1 MCTSPC
7 NVRWHGEGPRV
18 TMARGSFC
26 IITHKPFPRR
36 HMLLKEVLGLQ
47 DACFFPGGNTPQ
59 GFVCRFEDIMPPE
72 RARRVYFIKGGSGVG
87 KSTFMRAVGE
97 HCARAGRRVEYFR
110 CSSDPDSL
118 DGVSVPELGVALM
131 DGTAPHAMDPRLPGV
146 RDFTLDLGRFLS
158 EARLAGAREELERAM
173 ARRAACFARA
183 YARLSAAQ
191 ALYCDAGRA
200 LSVALRPGEELIREL
215 ERALGPAAHGEGR
228 GGLRRLFADAVTP
241 SGLVSVLDTL
251 PARRRV
257 RVELPW
263 GCDASPALEAMA
275 RRAQRRGEDAVLLM
289 DPLMP
294 ERALHLYLPERGA
307 LVCADGGL
315 VERDMAFD
323 AAVPGAA
330 GGPGDAEA
338 LAAAEF
344 DRRECMGMIGAAV
357 EQLALARRLHARVE
371 ERYSS
376 AMDFER
382 VQSLREEV
390 CAQIDALS
398 PQN

>member
-1 MCTSPC
+1 
-7 NVRWHGEGPRV
+7 
-18 TMARGSFC
+18 
-26 IITHKPFPRR
+26 
-36 HMLLKEVLGLQ
+36 MLLKEVLGLQ

-200 LSVALRPGEELIREL
+200 LSVALRPPTGTWTASACTTSRPRSSRVPSSAGRRGR
-215 ERALGPAAHGEGR
+215 RAC
-228 GGLRRLFADAVTP
+228 P
-241 SGLVSVLDTL
+241 SGVTWS
-251 PARRRV
+251 
-257 RVELPW
+257 
-263 GCDASPALEAMA
+263 CSPACPTTSS
-275 RRAQRRGEDAVLLM
+275 R
-289 DPLMP
+289 
-294 ERALHLYLPERGA
+294 
-307 LVCADGGL
+307 C
-315 VERDMAFD
+315 F
-323 AAVPGAA
+323 VP
-330 GGPGDAEA
+330 PTC
-338 LAAAEF
+338 
-344 DRRECMGMIGAAV
+344 R
-357 EQLALARRLHARVE
+357 
-371 ERYSS
+371 
-376 AMDFER
+376 
-382 VQSLREEV
+382 
-390 CAQIDALS
+390 
-398 PQN
+398 P